1 MNSRPTREK
10 WPKVLLVQTDSKQLK
25 EVQPTQRIERMLQ
38 TFHWKLLGS
47 FSFFSPYKIF
57 IWCNFQGRSVLIG
70 VFSFGWTE
78 GGGHPLDKGGARKTY
93 LKTLIN
99 FFRFL
104 TQDVPLD
111 SLDSEPSIFFSQSI
125 VQASEEEKTF
135 LSCGKISK
143 NVNHGNL

>member
-1 MNSRPTREK
+1 M
-10 WPKVLLVQTDSKQLK
+10 
-25 EVQPTQRIERMLQ
+25 
-38 TFHWKLLGS
+38 
-47 FSFFSPYKIF
+47 
-57 IWCNFQGRSVLIG
+57 IG
-70 VFSFGWTE
+70 VFAFGWTE